1 MNAAVCKAERNE
13 LEDAAGQFL
22 IATRIQSTQILS
34 NRYNSNSVSS
44 CGIPVSMTRALQTH
58 VLTKR
63 YGQLT
68 ALDSFDLEVEQ
79 GAIFG
84 LLGPNG
90 AGKTTLIRILTT
102 LMRQTGGEAFVQGMD
117 TRHHGREI
125 RALIGVVSQENSL
138 DRYLTARENLELHAR
153 LHGMPPARY
162 RRRIDELVELMGL
175 AGRQNDFPD
184 SFSGGMQR
192 RLVVARALLHEP
204 KVLFLDEPTTGLDPQ
219 SRRAVWDYIRSIAGS
234 MTIFLTTHYLEEAEH
249 LCDRIAIMDHG
260 RLIAQGTTRELKER
274 LSGGTVYEIEFEED
288 VERYLELLR
297 GMACVL
303 GACSR
308 GRLVYIELESW
319 ECLSEV
325 VSALRGAPVRRI
337 SLRERTLEDVFISL
351 TGAEVR
357 E

>member
-1 MNAAVCKAERNE
+1 MT
-13 LEDAAGQFL
+13 
-22 IATRIQSTQILS
+22 IALR
-34 NRYNSNSVSS
+34 
-44 CGIPVSMTRALQTH
+44 TH
-58 VLTKR
+58 VLTKK

-68 ALDSFDLEVEQ
+68 ALDSFDLEVGQ
-79 GAIFG
+79 GSIFG

-102 LMRQTGGEAFVQGMD
+102 LMRQSSGEAFIQGLD
-117 TRHHGREI
+117 TRVSGREI

-153 LHGMPPARY
+153 LHGMQAGHY
-162 RRRIDELVELMGL
+162 RRRIDELLELMGL
-175 AGRQNDFPD
+175 AGRQKDFPD

-192 RLVVARALLHEP
+192 RLVVTRALVHEP
-204 KVLFLDEPTTGLDPQ
+204 RVLFLDEPTTGLDPQ
-219 SRRAVWDYIRSIAGS
+219 SRRAVWDYVRSIAGS
-234 MTIFLTTHYLEEAEH
+234 MTIFLTTHYLEEAEQ

-260 RLIAQGTTRELKER
+260 RLIAQGTTQELKER
-274 LSGGTVYEIEFEED
+274 LSGGTVYEIEFGEEI
-288 VERYLELLR
+288 ERYAALLK

-303 GACSR
+303 DMNVV
-308 GRLVYIELESW
+308 GRMVLVGLESW

-325 VSALRGAPVRRI
+325 VSALHGAPVRRI

-351 TGAEVR
+351 TGAGVR